1 MAKKKQPSLRPE
13 MPSEPT
19 SKVPE
24 PELERGAGMSGV
36 KGRDEVVREASNIG
50 NDANILRDIR
60 KTSSNSPGRKDG

>member
-1 MAKKKQPSLRPE
+1 MTKNKRPSLRPD

-24 PELERGAGMSGV
+24 PQLEVGAGMTGV
-36 KGRDEVVREASNIG
+36 RGKDEVVREASNLA
-50 NDANILRDIR
+50 NDASILRDIR